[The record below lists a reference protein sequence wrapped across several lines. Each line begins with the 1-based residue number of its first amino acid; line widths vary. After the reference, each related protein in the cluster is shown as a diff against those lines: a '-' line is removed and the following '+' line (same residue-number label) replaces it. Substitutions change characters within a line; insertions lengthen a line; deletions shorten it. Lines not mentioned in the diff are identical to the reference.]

1 MAHWNLQSTHFTR
14 TFANSNYFSFPFRV
28 WVTGQGF
35 YCIFLFRVHSL
46 FQEGSVGWKLAGRV
60 MSSECVDSW
69 KMPNRVGSHILK
81 EQAVQNVFLCWFFAK
96 YYGMFRTACYLACY
110 VLQHWSLNCHVLL
123 QGTQREMASVLISDL
138 YGKHLTQNDIA
149 KGLLSNIIYS

>member
-28 WVTGQGF
+28 WVTGQGL

-60 MSSECVDSW
+60 MSSNAWIAERCQI
-69 KMPNRVGSHILK
+69 GLSHILK
-81 EQAVQNVFLCWFFAK
+81 EQAVQNVFFCWFFAK
-96 YYGMFRTACYLACY
+96 HYGLFRKACYLACY

-138 YGKHLTQNDIA
+138 YGKQLTQNDIA